1 MYRYRAPRNRLM
13 KKVMR
18 LLFDARHWQERA
30 QQAMEVAE
38 EATTIAEGMR
48 DPEAKRLM
56 LGVAGD
62 YMAQAR
68 HAESLAES
76 ACLLA
81 TGRRER

>member
-48 DPEAKRLM
+48 DQEAKQLM
-56 LGVAGD
+56 LGVASD
-62 YMAQAR
+62 YKAQAR
-68 HAESLAES
+68 HAEWRAES
-76 ACLLA
+76 ARLLA
-81 TGRRER
+81 AGRHER